1 MYFYKKSNQ
10 NISRTES
17 KAIIQYLVQREKE
30 IEQEQIFKES
40 NKAFAK
46 IRELGLPLFVGW
58 VEKPLSSLPSVL
70 GVEPRNGVFFSG
82 AFLFGTEKN
91 SINELKEAL
100 KNNILE
106 KEGDSNPESINK
118 VNKVRYYLE
127 LKGRPILEGF
137 FDKYKDIII
146 IDGNDTRY
154 LSPDDSSVDKFIQ
167 KNPEW
172 RKIDEIKKII
182 ESSWT
187 KDDFGKIKENLNNI
201 SPGDTSGI
209 RNCTYCGKPI
219 EKLNLRSDPFD
230 RVNNLETYLKSNVVL
245 ACGKCNSLKGKLDVI
260 DFVNRSKAVNDFIGQ
275 KDVNAFIEEK
285 KQQLQSLALVR
296 QARLNN
302 IKTLF
307 KIATNNK
314 SQEISQEL
322 FQEPLQRV
330 HIHNTSP
337 DGGEDEVIF
346 DSATELNKDYINAMK
361 ERKLLNMQDNIIQ
374 DYISDSLPK
383 NLKEKLNHLL
393 DKHPL
398 NEAALILAETL
409 DEEESKSAD
418 LHKPHDDDDED
429 FDIPF

>member
-30 IEQEQIFKES
+30 IEQEQIFKDS

-46 IRELGLPLFVGW
+46 IRESRLPLFVGW
-58 VEKPLSSLPSVL
+58 VERPLSSLPPVL
-70 GVEPRNGVFFSG
+70 GVEPRPGVFFSG

-91 SINELKEAL
+91 SINELTDAL
-100 KNNILE
+100 KNKILE
-106 KEGDSNPESINK
+106 KEEVNNSEAINK

-127 LKGRPILEGF
+127 LKGRSILEGF

-346 DSATELNKDYINAMK
+346 DSAIELYKDYTQVMK
-361 ERKLLNMQDNIIQ
+361 ERKILNIQDNIIQ
-374 DYISDSLPK
+374 AFQNDSLPIQLQ
-383 NLKEKLNHLL
+383 NKLSKLLNNHS
-393 DKHPL
+393 L
-398 NEAALILAETL
+398 NDAARILAE
-409 DEEESKSAD
+409 EEISKD
-418 LHKPHDDDDED
+418 DIINNIPKPHDDDDED

>member
-10 NISRTES
+10 NISRVES

-30 IEQEQIFKES
+30 IEQEPIFKES

-58 VEKPLSSLPSVL
+58 VEQPLSSLPSVL
-70 GVEPRNGVFFSG
+70 GIEPRNGVFFSG
-82 AFLFGTEKN
+82 AFLFGTEKD
-91 SINELKEAL
+91 SINKLKEAL

-106 KEGDSNPESINK
+106 KEEGSNSESINK

-127 LKGRPILEGF
+127 LKGKDILETF
-137 FDKYKDIII
+137 FNKYKDIII

-154 LSPDDSSVDKFIQ
+154 LSPDDASVHEFIQ

-172 RKIDEIKKII
+172 RKIDKIKEIM
-182 ESSWT
+182 ESAWT

-201 SPGDTSGI
+201 LPGDTSGI
-209 RNCTYCGKPI
+209 RNCTYCGKTI
-219 EKLNLRSDPFD
+219 EKINLRSDPFD

-260 DFVNRSKAVNDFIGQ
+260 DFVNRSKAVSNFIGQ
-275 KDVNAFIEEK
+275 KDIDAFIEEK
-285 KQQLQSLALVR
+285 KRQLQSLALVR

-307 KIATNNK
+307 KIATHNK
-314 SQEISQEL
+314 SQEL

-346 DSATELNKDYINAMK
+346 DSAIELNKDYIKVMK
-361 ERKLLNMQDNIIQ
+361 ERKILNMQDNIIQ

-409 DEEESKSAD
+409 DEEESKSSD